1 MVPDPHRKYQCCG
14 SGSESGSTC
23 FWASWIRIRIHWSEV
38 WIRIRIRILLSS
50 SKNCKKSLDS
60 YFFVTLFD
68 FLSGSGSG
76 SISQRHGSKDPDPD
90 PPQNGMDPQHWKIQK
105 MVGYVL
111 CITCR
116 DCSLL
121 LQYLRFLR
129 RTYSANNTYQNSF
142 ANLHSD

>member
-1 MVPDPHRKYQCCG
+1 MHALGILFTFVNSTWVPYFVMVPDPHRKYQCCG
-14 SGSESGSTC
+14 YGSGSTC
-23 FWASWIRIRIHWSEV
+23 FWASWIRI
-38 WIRIRIRILLSS
+38 
-50 SKNCKKSLDS
+50 LDS

-68 FLSGSGSG
+68 FLSGSG

-142 ANLHSD
+142 ANFHSD